1 MYRELRLFLL
11 VCEMSNIELEKDPLS
26 NSFTTPIPDKLLKT
40 AEELDSQFFMN
51 RNLHISESH

>member
-11 VCEMSNIELEKDPLS
+11 VCEMSNIELEKDQLS